1 MQMSMERE
9 YTHELNKEV
18 QSVSGW
24 YRLTKEQQI
33 DVHGRKLLYVVG
45 DAAIDSSCCG
55 VGGCHYAVVPGY
67 IIHWK
72 KTSNEAG
79 DQVSLVEPVRD
90 DQVKEQL
97 RQMLYRDEGVS
108 QVQFW

>member
-1 MQMSMERE
+1 MERI
-9 YTHELNKEV
+9 YTHELNREV

-24 YRLTKEQQI
+24 YRLTKEQRI
-33 DVHGRKLLYVVG
+33 DVQGRKLLYVVG

-67 IIHWK
+67 ILQWK
-72 KTSNEAG
+72 QSSNEAG
-79 DQVSLVEPVRD
+79 YQTTLVEPVRD
-90 DQVKEQL
+90 EKIKDQL
-97 RQMLYRDEGVS
+97 REMLFKEEGVS